1 MQVKRVIFVCV
12 HNSGRSQMAEAFAK
26 RLAEGIIEAQSA
38 GTKPSEGLNP
48 AAVQAMNE
56 IGCDMSGH
64 HPKMLTMD
72 MANSADMLITMGCGV
87 QDEEGATCPVADE
100 DWALDDPHGQPIE
113 KVREIRDQVEARVED
128 LIARLKES

>member
-1 MQVKRVIFVCV
+1 MRKVVFVCV
-12 HNSGRSQMAEAFAK
+12 HNSGRSQMAEAFAN
-26 RLAEGIIEAQSA
+26 RLGAGVIEAHSA

-48 AAVQAMNE
+48 TVVQAMNE

-64 HPKMLTMD
+64 YPKVLTTE

-87 QDEEGATCPVADE
+87 AVEEEGATCPVADE

-113 KVREIRDQVEARVED
+113 KVREIRDQVKARVER
-128 LIARLKES
+128 LVARLKES